1 MDWSFIAGP
10 VASLAGGLLGQSSAR
25 EAAERQFEHQK
36 ALMDLQHQYQVEDYK
51 NRYQWAAEDME
62 RAGLNRILAAT
73 QGIGG
78 NIAGVSAG
86 NAALAQ
92 TSDFSG
98 IGQSLNS
105 AFQIRAQRDIA
116 KMANDV
122 QKGEL
127 ELKRL
132 DINSA
137 LEKRDNDIRLDNAR
151 FDLEKWTSEQ
161 NMRLKEVFQ
170 DAQIK
175 NMVDRLAAEVEHW
188 KAQDMNGAAMASAA
202 MASASASGLMAR
214 VQAELGVSRQEIM
227 KAQQAYLA
235 IQSDNAVEA
244 LKWQR
249 WLNDH
254 PATRGAVG
262 FLGSLFDVVGIGAKL
277 KSGVGFLSSEFSS
290 NSGLSDTDY
299 ESWIR

>member
-1 MDWSFIAGP
+1 MDWSGIIGNVGGAL
-10 VASLAGGLLGQSSAR
+10 VGGLFGQSSASQQY
-25 EAAERQFEHQK
+25 ERQKE
-36 ALMDLQHQYQVEDYK
+36 LMALQHQYQVDDYK
-51 NRYQWAAEDME
+51 HRYQWSIEDMKL
-62 RAGLNRILAAT
+62 AGLNPILAAT
-73 QGIGG
+73 NGIGG
-78 NIAGVSAG
+78 SINGVSAG
-86 NAALAQ
+86 TASMAPVPDFAAAM
-92 TSDFSG
+92 S
-98 IGQSLNS
+98 S
-105 AFQIRAQRDIA
+105 AFQTSSQKDIA
-116 KMANDV
+116 KMVNEI

-127 ELKRL
+127 ELKKL

-137 LEKRDNDIRLDNAR
+137 LEKRNNDIKLDNAR
-151 FDLEKWTSEQ
+151 FDLEKWTAEQ
-161 NMRLKEVFQ
+161 NMHLKEVFQ

-175 NMVDRLAAEVEHW
+175 NMADRLAAEVEHW

-214 VQAELGVSRQEIM
+214 VQAELGVSRQEM
-227 KAQQAYLA
+227 MEAQKAFLA
-235 IQSDNAVEA
+235 IQSDNAEEA

-254 PATRGAVG
+254 PVTRGAVG

-277 KSGVGFLSSEFSS
+277 KGGVGAFSSEFSS

>member
-1 MDWSFIAGP
+1 MDWAPIAG
-10 VASLAGGLLGQSSAR
+10 SIGGSIVSGLFGQSSA
-25 EAAERQFEHQK
+25 ADQYERQKQ
-36 ALMDLQHQYQVEDYK
+36 LMWQQHQYQTHDFRH
-51 NRYQWAAEDME
+51 RYQWTVNDM
-62 RAGLNRILAAT
+62 RNAGLNPILAAT
-73 QGIGG
+73 NGIGG
-78 NIAGVSAG
+78 SLNGVSAG
-86 NAALAQ
+86 SAAMAP
-92 TSDFSG
+92 TPDFAGALS
-98 IGQSLNS
+98 S
-105 AFQIRAQRDIA
+105 AFQTSSQKDIA
-116 KMANDV
+116 KMVNEI

-127 ELKRL
+127 ELKKL

-137 LEKRDNDIRLDNAR
+137 LEKRENDIRLDNAR
-151 FDLEKWTSEQ
+151 FDLEKWTAEQ
-161 NMRLKEVFQ
+161 NMHLKEVFQ

-175 NMVDRLAAEVEHW
+175 NMADRLAAEVEHW

-214 VQAELGVSRQEIM
+214 VQAELGVSRQEM
-227 KAQQAYLA
+227 MEAQQAYLA
-235 IQSDNAVEA
+235 IQSDNAQEA

-254 PATRGAVG
+254 PQTRGAVG

-277 KSGVGFLSSEFSS
+277 KGGVGALSSEFSS

>member
-1 MDWSFIAGP
+1 MDWSGIIGNVGGAL
-10 VASLAGGLLGQSSAR
+10 VGGLFGQSSASQQF
-25 EAAERQFEHQK
+25 ERQKE
-36 ALMDLQHQYQVEDYK
+36 LMALQHQYQVDDYK
-51 NRYQWAAEDME
+51 HRYQWSTEDMKL
-62 RAGLNRILAAT
+62 AGLNPILAAT
-73 QGIGG
+73 NGIAGSI
-78 NIAGVSAG
+78 NGVSAG
-86 NAALAQ
+86 TAGMAPVP
-92 TSDFSG
+92 DFAGAMS
-98 IGQSLNS
+98 S
-105 AFQIRAQRDIA
+105 AFQTSSQKEIA
-116 KMANDV
+116 KMANAI

-137 LEKRDNDIRLDNAR
+137 LEKRENDIKLDNAR
-151 FDLEKWTSEQ
+151 FDLEKWTAEQ

-227 KAQQAYLA
+227 EAQKAYLA
-235 IQSDNAVEA
+235 IQSDNADEA

-249 WLNDH
+249 YLNDH
-254 PATRGAVG
+254 QEVRGAVG
-262 FLGSLFDVVGIGAKL
+262 LISSILDTAGLGAKIVHPAYGL
-277 KSGVGFLSSEFSS
+277 LSEGL
-290 NSGLSDTDY
+290 NSGKSLSDTDY